1 VAEGRALGRHGNR
14 IGIIYLHRRCQLS
27 PGNGDHEIRASEIDS
42 HFPSLFSHSEKGFC
56 VNWGFYPARPA
67 VTERSY
73 KMGTSTYELR
83 CRECGKTWGNQPRS
97 ICEDCFSPLE
107 ITYDYDSL
115 RPRISR
121 DLLASRAPNMWRYRE
136 LLPLPAGYQPSLPVG
151 FTPLV
156 SAPRLGEKIGSRR
169 LFVKNDA
176 VCLPTLSFKDRVVAV
191 ALANARSF
199 GFDTVA
205 CSSTG
210 NLANSVAAQAAREG
224 LKAWIFVP
232 SDLEPAKILGTQV
245 FGAELVRI
253 NGSYDHVNRL
263 CSQIA
268 DEHRWG
274 FVNVNLRPYYAEGSK
289 TMGYEIAEQLGWEL
303 PDNVVVPMAG
313 GSLITKIKKAF
324 DELILLGLVD
334 PKPVKF
340 FGAQATGCSPIST
353 AIKQYSSEIEPQRP
367 KTIARSLAIGNPAD
381 GHYALKAIT
390 KSGGWSE
397 DVSDPEV
404 VSSIQ
409 LLAESEGIFTETAG
423 GVTVGTARKL
433 IQQDRI
439 LPDETTVLCITG
451 NGLKTTDVLADKY
464 QAEAPIAPKLAEFE
478 AYLAAKAVSLPAAFV
493 ETASVGR

>member
-1 VAEGRALGRHGNR
+1 M
-14 IGIIYLHRRCQLS
+14 
-27 PGNGDHEIRASEIDS
+27 P
-42 HFPSLFSHSEKGFC
+42 
-56 VNWGFYPARPA
+56 
-67 VTERSY
+67 
-73 KMGTSTYELR
+73 TSTYELR

-107 ITYDYDSL
+107 VTYDYDSL
-115 RPRISR
+115 RSRISR
-121 DLLASRAPNMWRYRE
+121 DTFASRAPNMWRYRE
-136 LLPLPAGYQPSLPVG
+136 LLPLPEGFQPSLPVG
-151 FTPLV
+151 YTPLV
-156 SAPRLGEKIGSRR
+156 NAPRLGEKIGARQ
-169 LFVKNDA
+169 LFIKNDA

-224 LKAWIFVP
+224 FKAWIFIP

-245 FGAELVRI
+245 FGANLVRI

-268 DEHRWG
+268 DGHLAGERPWG
-274 FVNVNLRPYYAEGSK
+274 FVNVNLRSYYAEGSK
-289 TMGYEIAEQLGWEL
+289 TVGYEIAEQLGWKL
-303 PDNVVVPMAG
+303 PDNIVVPMAG

-324 DELILLGLVD
+324 DELILLKLVE

-353 AIKQYSSEIEPQRP
+353 AIKQYSKEIEPQRP

-390 KSGGWSE
+390 KSGGWAE
-397 DVSDPEV
+397 DVTDPEV
-404 VSSIQ
+404 VEGIQ
-409 LLAESEGIFTETAG
+409 LLAECEGIFTETAG

-433 IQQDRI
+433 IHQDRI

-451 NGLKTTDVLADKY
+451 NGLKTTDVLAEAY
-464 QAEAPIAPKLAEFE
+464 EAETPIAPKLAEFQ
-478 AYLAAKAVSLPAAFV
+478 AYLAAKVAGVTAGVADAAV
-493 ETASVGR
+493 VGR

>member
-1 VAEGRALGRHGNR
+1 ME
-14 IGIIYLHRRCQLS
+14 
-27 PGNGDHEIRASEIDS
+27 
-42 HFPSLFSHSEKGFC
+42 
-56 VNWGFYPARPA
+56 
-67 VTERSY
+67 
-73 KMGTSTYELR
+73 TSTYQLR

-115 RPRISR
+115 RQRISR
-121 DLLASRAPNMWRYRE
+121 DTFASRAPNMWRYRE
-136 LLPLPAGYQPSLPVG
+136 LLPLPDGFQPSLQVG
-151 FTPLV
+151 YTPLV
-156 SAPRLGEKIGSRR
+156 TAPRLGEKIGARQ
-169 LFVKNDA
+169 LFIKNDA

-224 LKAWIFVP
+224 FKAWIFIP

-245 FGAELVRI
+245 FGANLVRI

-268 DEHRWG
+268 DGHLAGERPWG

-289 TMGYEIAEQLGWEL
+289 TVGYEIAEQLGWKL
-303 PDNVVVPMAG
+303 PDNIVVPMAG

-324 DELILLGLVD
+324 DELILLKLVE

-340 FGAQATGCSPIST
+340 FGAQASGCSPIST
-353 AIKQYSSEIEPQRP
+353 AIKQYSKEIEPQRP

-390 KSGGWSE
+390 KSGGWAE
-397 DVSDPEV
+397 DITDPEV
-404 VSSIQ
+404 VESIQ

-433 IQQDRI
+433 IHQDRI
-439 LPDETTVLCITG
+439 LPDETTVLCMTG
-451 NGLKTTDVLADKY
+451 NGLKTTDVLAEAY
-464 QAEAPIAPKLAEFE
+464 EAETPIAPKLAEFE
-478 AYLAAKAVSLPAAFV
+478 AYLAAKVASLPTAVSEAAV
-493 ETASVGR
+493 VGR

>member
-1 VAEGRALGRHGNR
+1 M
-14 IGIIYLHRRCQLS
+14 S
-27 PGNGDHEIRASEIDS
+27 
-42 HFPSLFSHSEKGFC
+42 
-56 VNWGFYPARPA
+56 
-67 VTERSY
+67 
-73 KMGTSTYELR
+73 TSTYELR

-107 ITYDYDSL
+107 VTYDYDSI
-115 RPRISR
+115 RPLISR
-121 DLLASRAPNMWRYRE
+121 ELFASRAPNLWRYRE
-136 LLPLPAGYQPSLPVG
+136 LLPLPAGCRPSLPTG
-151 FTPLV
+151 FTPFLK
-156 SAPRLGEKIGSRR
+156 APQLGERIGSRN
-169 LFVKNDA
+169 LYLKNDA

-191 ALANARSF
+191 ALANARHF

-210 NLANSVAAQAAREG
+210 NLANAVAAQAAREG
-224 LKAWIFVP
+224 FKAWIFIP

-245 FGAELVRI
+245 FGAQVVRI
-253 NGSYDHVNRL
+253 KGNYDQVNRL

-268 DEHRWG
+268 DERRWG

-289 TMGYEIAEQLGWEL
+289 TVGFEIAEQLGWRL

-324 DELILLGLVD
+324 DELIQLGLVD

-353 AIKQYSSEIEPQRP
+353 AVKYSSEIEPQKP
-367 KTIARSLAIGNPAD
+367 ATMARSLAIGNPAD
-381 GHYALKAIT
+381 GHYAAKAIT

-397 DVSDPEV
+397 DVSDAELV
-404 VSSIQ
+404 ASIQ
-409 LLAESEGIFTETAG
+409 LLAECEGIFTETAG

-433 IQQDRI
+433 IRQDRI

-451 NGLKTTDVLADKY
+451 NGLKTTDVLANRY
-464 QAEAPIAPKLAEFE
+464 EAETPIAPKLREFE
-478 AYLAAKAVSLPAAFV
+478 LLLESKLSGIARFAGETPALSVSATTPASPLEA
-493 ETASVGR
+493 

>member
-1 VAEGRALGRHGNR
+1 MTTPSYGQN
-14 IGIIYLHRRCQLS
+14 S
-27 PGNGDHEIRASEIDS
+27 PRQTA
-42 HFPSLFSHSEKGFC
+42 
-56 VNWGFYPARPA
+56 
-67 VTERSY
+67 
-73 KMGTSTYELR
+73 TSTYELR
-83 CRECGKTWGNQPRS
+83 CRECGKAWGNQPRS

-107 ITYDYDSL
+107 VNYDYESI
-115 RPRISR
+115 RSRISR
-121 DLLASRAPNMWRYRE
+121 ELFASRAPNMWRYRE
-136 LLPLPAGYQPSLPVG
+136 LLPLPAGFEPTLPVG
-151 FTPLV
+151 FTPLLN
-156 SAPRLGEKIGSRR
+156 APQLGAKIGSRN
-169 LFVKNDA
+169 LLVKNDA
-176 VCLPTLSFKDRVVAV
+176 VCLPTLSFKDRVVSV

-210 NLANSVAAQAAREG
+210 NLANSVAAQAARAG
-224 LKAWIFVP
+224 LKAWIFIP

-289 TMGYEIAEQLGWEL
+289 TVGYEIAEQLGWKL

-353 AIKQYSSEIEPQRP
+353 AVKQCASEIEPQRP

-381 GHYALKAIT
+381 GHYAIRAIN

-397 DVSDPEV
+397 DVSDADV
-404 VSSIQ
+404 VSGIQ
-409 LLAESEGIFTETAG
+409 WLAETEGIFTETAG
-423 GVTVGTARKL
+423 GVTVSCARKL
-433 IQQDRI
+433 IKHDRI

-451 NGLKTTDVLADKY
+451 NGLKTTDVLSDKY
-464 QAEAPIAPKLAEFE
+464 QAEIPIAPKLAEFE
-478 AYLAAKAVSLPAAFV
+478 AYLAAKANAPAAQEEV
-493 ETASVGR
+493 ALAS